1 MKYLAYIKNNV
12 FFLRARIR
20 KIDKERNLIII
31 STQYTNETE
40 QNATIRI
47 YPSCITLIWYD
58 KNIYIK
64 KIEERTRTQ
73 RVLECERK
81 TIYVHTYVCTYNK
94 IRWNTKLDDSLKFNV
109 HRKFRNDNS
118 RDPFILRSRMTI
130 SLKFN
135 RNFNISTKIYLVT
148 LLIT

>member
-1 MKYLAYIKNNV
+1 MYFL
-12 FFLRARIR
+12 LRARIR
-20 KIDKERNLIII
+20 KIDKERNLITI

-40 QNATIRI
+40 LNAIIRI

-64 KIEERTRTQ
+64 KIEERARTR
-73 RVLECERK
+73 RVLECKRK
-81 TIYVHTYVCTYNK
+81 MIYVHTYVWTYNK

-118 RDPFILRSRMTI
+118 RDPLILRSRMTI
-130 SLKFN
+130 SVNFN
-135 RNFNISTKIYLVT
+135 RNFNMSTSMYLVT